1 MSRLR
6 ELAEII
12 RRIIGV
18 PDYDRYL
25 GHLRSCHPEAEPLSR
40 EEFSRQRLEDR
51 YSRPGTRCC

>member
-1 MSRLR
+1 MTRLR
-6 ELAEII
+6 KLAQII

-18 PDYDRYL
+18 PDYDGYVA
-25 GHLRSCHPEAEPLSR
+25 HLRSCHPEAAPLSR

>member
-1 MSRLR
+1 MERFR
-6 ELAEII
+6 QLAQII

-25 GHLRSCHPEAEPLSR
+25 AHVRACHPEAPPLSR